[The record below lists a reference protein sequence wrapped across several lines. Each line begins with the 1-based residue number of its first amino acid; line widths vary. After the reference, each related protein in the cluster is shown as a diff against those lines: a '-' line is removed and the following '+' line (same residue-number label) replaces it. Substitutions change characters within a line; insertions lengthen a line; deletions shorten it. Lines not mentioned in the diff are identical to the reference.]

1 VESRGLKLAASAAVK
16 EKRLAA
22 LLAGRAA
29 ADPALEAAL
38 VTAQVRGSLELAG
51 TAGTP
56 DEPQARTAL
65 ARAVS
70 AVDPREPFTVA
81 AILAWQA
88 AWTGERSFRL
98 QPRDRPEGP
107 PPAPPEFIASR
118 LAITQEWLAS
128 DSARELK
135 PSQQGALVL
144 ARIVE
149 ILPFDRANGVLARLA
164 ASHLMVRAGA
174 RRPILVGADSSRL
187 GEALHAAFQLQTE
200 PLARLLDDGAERSL
214 DILIAELSPAEAPR
228 DGG

>member
-1 VESRGLKLAASAAVK
+1 MESKGLRLAASATVK

-22 LLAGRAA
+22 LLAGGNASGAA
-29 ADPALEAAL
+29 VEAAL

-56 DEPQARTAL
+56 DEPQAAAAL
-65 ARAVS
+65 GRALG
-70 AVDPREPFTVA
+70 AVDPRAPFTVDA
-81 AILAWQA
+81 MLAWQA
-88 AWTGERSFRL
+88 ALSGERVFRR
-98 QPRDRPEGP
+98 QPRDRPDGP

-149 ILPFDRANGVLARLA
+149 ILPFDRANGIVARLA

-174 RRPILVGADSSRL
+174 RRPILVGADSPRL
-187 GEALHAAFQLQTE
+187 GEALTAAFQLQTE
-200 PLARLLDDGAERSL
+200 PLARLLDDGAERAL
-214 DILIAELSPAEAPR
+214 DVLIRELSPADPERP
-228 DGG
+228 